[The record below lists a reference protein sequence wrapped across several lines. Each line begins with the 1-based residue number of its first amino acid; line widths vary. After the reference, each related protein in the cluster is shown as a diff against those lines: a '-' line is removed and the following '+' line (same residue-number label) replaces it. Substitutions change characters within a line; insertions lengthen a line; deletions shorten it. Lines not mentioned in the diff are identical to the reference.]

1 MTNEDTQPTNENT
14 QLAPMNNCTD
24 LYTPASYSSIQ
35 ATDTATKKLVVN
47 AMNNAESLSVHEGEI
62 LNVIGVF
69 TKPGVRRARDKNG
82 VDMPCTNTTLVCEDG
97 TAYFSQSEGVRNAA
111 DNFMAAGLFD
121 DGEIVPMKLVS
132 SKFPNGNTR
141 KTLVLV

>member
-1 MTNEDTQPTNENT
+1 MTNENNQIATMD
-14 QLAPMNNCTD
+14 NCTD

-35 ATDTATKKLVVN
+35 ATDKDTKKLVVN
-47 AMNNAESLSVHEGEI
+47 AMNNAESLSDHEGET
-62 LNVIGVF
+62 LEVIGVF
-69 TKPGVRRARDKNG
+69 TKPGIRRARDKNG
-82 VDMPCTNTTLVCEDG
+82 VDMPCTNTTLVCVDG

-132 SKFPNGNTR
+132 SKLPNGNTR

>member
-1 MTNEDTQPTNENT
+1 MTNENT
-14 QLAPMNNCTD
+14 QLAPMDACTD
-24 LYTPASYSSIQ
+24 LYTPSSYSSIKPTDA
-35 ATDTATKKLVVN
+35 ATRKLIVN
-47 AMNNAESLSVHEGEI
+47 AMNNAESLSDHEGET

-69 TKPGVRRARDKNG
+69 TKPGIRRARDKNA
-82 VDMPCTNTTLVCEDG
+82 VDMPCTNTTIVCEDG

-121 DGEIVPMKLVS
+121 DGEIVPMKLISTVL
-132 SKFPNGNTR
+132 PNKNTR

>member
-1 MTNEDTQPTNENT
+1 MTNENT
-14 QLAPMNNCTD
+14 HLAPTDNCTD
-24 LYTPASYSSIQ
+24 LYTPACYSSIK

-47 AMNNAESLSVHEGEI
+47 AMNSAESLSDHEGET

-69 TKPGVRRARDKNG
+69 TKPGIRRARDKNG

-97 TAYFSQSEGVRNAA
+97 IAYFSQSEGVRNAA

-121 DGEIVPMKLVS
+121 EGEIVPMKLVS
-132 SKFPNGNTR
+132 SKLPNGNTR

>member
-1 MTNEDTQPTNENT
+1 MTNENT
-14 QLAPMNNCTD
+14 QLAPMDNRTD
-24 LYTPASYSSIQ
+24 LYTPSSYSTIK
-35 ATDTATKKLVVN
+35 ATDTEAKKLVVN
-47 AMNNAESLSVHEGEI
+47 AMNNAESLADHEGEV
-62 LNVIGVF
+62 LKVIGVF
-69 TKPGVRRARDKNG
+69 TKPGIRRARDKNA

-121 DGEIVPMKLVS
+121 DGEIVPMKLIS
-132 SKFPNGNTR
+132 SVLPNKNTR

>member
-1 MTNEDTQPTNENT
+1 MISEDT
-14 QLAPMNNCTD
+14 QLAPMDKCTD
-24 LYTPASYSSIQ
+24 LYTPASYSTIK

-47 AMNNAESLSVHEGEI
+47 AMNNAESLADHEGEV

-69 TKPGVRRARDKNG
+69 TKPGIRRARDKNG
-82 VDMPCTNTTLVCEDG
+82 VDTPCTNTTLVCEDG

-121 DGEIVPMKLVS
+121 EGEIVPMKLAS
-132 SKFPNGNTR
+132 SKLPNGNTR

>member
-1 MTNEDTQPTNENT
+1 MTNDNT
-14 QLAPMNNCTD
+14 QLAPMDNCTD
-24 LYTPASYSSIQ
+24 LYTPSSYSSIK
-35 ATDTATKKLVVN
+35 AIDTATKKTVVN
-47 AMNNAESLSVHEGEI
+47 AMNNSESLSDHEGET

-69 TKPGVRRARDKNG
+69 TKPGIRRSRDKNG

-121 DGEIVPMKLVS
+121 EGEIVPMKLVAY
-132 SKFPNGNTR
+132 KLPNGNTR

>member
-1 MTNEDTQPTNENT
+1 MTDTN
-14 QLAPMNNCTD
+14 QLATVDSTD
-24 LYTPASYSSIQ
+24 LYAPSNYSSIKP
-35 ATDTATKKLVVN
+35 ADAETRKLVVN
-47 AMNNAESLSVHEGEI
+47 AMNNAESLSNHEGET

-82 VDMPCTNTTLVCEDG
+82 IDTLCTNTTIVCADG
-97 TAYFSQSEGVRNAA
+97 SAYFSQSEGVRNAA

-132 SKFPNGNTR
+132 STLPNGNSR
-141 KTLVLV
+141 KTLVLI

>member
-1 MTNEDTQPTNENT
+1 MTNENT
-14 QLAPMNNCTD
+14 QLAPMDNCTD
-24 LYTPASYSSIQ
+24 LYTPSSYSSIN
-35 ATDTATKKLVVN
+35 ATETATKKLVVN
-47 AMNNAESLSVHEGEI
+47 AMNNADSLADHADEV

-69 TKPGVRRARDKNG
+69 TKPGIRRARDKNG
-82 VDMPCTNTTLVCEDG
+82 FDTPCTNTTLICEDG

-121 DGEIVPMKLVS
+121 EDEIVPMKLVV
-132 SKFPNGNTR
+132 SKLPNGNTR

>member
-1 MTNEDTQPTNENT
+1 MTDDNT
-14 QLAPMNNCTD
+14 QLAPMGNCTD
-24 LYTPASYSSIQ
+24 LYTPSSYSSIN
-35 ATDTATKKLVVN
+35 ATDTATKKLIVN
-47 AMNNAESLSVHEGEI
+47 AMNNAESLSDHEGET

-69 TKPGVRRARDKNG
+69 TKPGIRRARDKNA

-121 DGEIVPMKLVS
+121 EGETVPMKLVS
-132 SKFPNGNTR
+132 SKLPNRNTR

>member
-1 MTNEDTQPTNENT
+1 MTNENT
-14 QLAPMNNCTD
+14 QLAPMDNCTD
-24 LYTPASYSSIQ
+24 LYTPSSYSSIK
-35 ATDTATKKLVVN
+35 AADTATKKLVVN
-47 AMNNAESLSVHEGEI
+47 AMNNADSLADHADEV

-69 TKPGVRRARDKNG
+69 TKPGIRRARDKNG
-82 VDMPCTNTTLVCEDG
+82 VDTPCTNTTFICEDG

-121 DGEIVPMKLVS
+121 EGEIVPMKLVV
-132 SKFPNGNTR
+132 SKLPNGNTR

>member
-1 MTNEDTQPTNENT
+1 MTNENT
-14 QLAPMNNCTD
+14 QLAPMDNCTD
-24 LYTPASYSSIQ
+24 LYTPSSYSSIK
-35 ATDTATKKLVVN
+35 ATDTATRKLVVN
-47 AMNNAESLSVHEGEI
+47 AMNNADSLADHADEV

-69 TKPGVRRARDKNG
+69 TKPGIRRARDKNG
-82 VDMPCTNTTLVCEDG
+82 FDTPCTNTTLICEDG

-121 DGEIVPMKLVS
+121 EGDIVPMKLVV
-132 SKFPNGNTR
+132 SKLPNGNTR

>member
-1 MTNEDTQPTNENT
+1 MINEGT
-14 QLAPMNNCTD
+14 QLAPMDNCTD
-24 LYTPASYSSIQ
+24 LYTPSSYSSIK
-35 ATDTATKKLVVN
+35 ATDTATRKLVVN
-47 AMNNAESLSVHEGEI
+47 AMNNADSLADHEGET

-69 TKPGVRRARDKNG
+69 TKPGIRRARDKNG
-82 VDMPCTNTTLVCEDG
+82 ADTPCTNTTLVCEDG

-121 DGEIVPMKLVS
+121 EGEVVPMKLVV
-132 SKFPNGNTR
+132 SKLPNGNTR

>member
-1 MTNEDTQPTNENT
+1 MTNDNT
-14 QLAPMNNCTD
+14 KLAPMDNCTD

-35 ATDTATKKLVVN
+35 ATDIATKKLVVN
-47 AMNNAESLSVHEGEI
+47 AMNNAESLSDHEGET
-62 LNVIGVF
+62 LDVIGVF
-69 TKPGVRRARDKNG
+69 TKPGIRRARDKNG

-111 DNFMAAGLFD
+111 DNFMAAGLFEE
-121 DGEIVPMKLVS
+121 GEIVPMKLVS
-132 SKFPNGNTR
+132 SKLPNGNTR

>member
-1 MTNEDTQPTNENT
+1 MTNDNT
-14 QLAPMNNCTD
+14 QLAPMDNCTD

-47 AMNNAESLSVHEGEI
+47 AMNNAESLSDHEGET
-62 LNVIGVF
+62 LEVIGVF
-69 TKPGVRRARDKNG
+69 TKPGIRRARDKNG
-82 VDMPCTNTTLVCEDG
+82 VDMPCTNTTLVCVDG

-121 DGEIVPMKLVS
+121 EGEVVPMKLVS
-132 SKFPNGNTR
+132 SKLPNGNTR

>member
-1 MTNEDTQPTNENT
+1 MTNEGTQIATT
-14 QLAPMNNCTD
+14 DNCPE
-24 LYTPASYSSIQ
+24 LYNPACYSSIQ
-35 ATDTATKKLVVN
+35 ASDIATKKLVVN
-47 AMNNAESLSVHEGEI
+47 AMNNADSLSEHEGET

-69 TKPGVRRARDKNG
+69 TKPGIRRARDKNG

-111 DNFMAAGLFD
+111 DNFTAAGLFD
-121 DGEIVPMKLVS
+121 EGEVVPMKLVS
-132 SKFPNGNTR
+132 SKLPNGNTR

>member
-1 MTNEDTQPTNENT
+1 MTNENT
-14 QLAPMNNCTD
+14 QLAPMDNCTD
-24 LYTPASYSSIQ
+24 LYTPSSYSSIK

-47 AMNNAESLSVHEGEI
+47 AMNNADSLADHADEV

-69 TKPGVRRARDKNG
+69 TKPGIRRARDKNS
-82 VDMPCTNTTLVCEDG
+82 VDTPCTNTTLICEDG

-121 DGEIVPMKLVS
+121 EGDIVPMKLVV
-132 SKFPNGNTR
+132 SKLPSGNTR

>member
-1 MTNEDTQPTNENT
+1 MTNETT
-14 QLAPMNNCTD
+14 QLTPMDNCID

-35 ATDTATKKLVVN
+35 VTDTATKKLVVN
-47 AMNNAESLSVHEGEI
+47 AMNNAESLADYEGKT
-62 LNVIGVF
+62 LNVVGVF
-69 TKPGVRRARDKNG
+69 TKPGIRRARDKNG
-82 VDMPCTNTTLVCEDG
+82 VDTPCTNTTLVCEDG

-132 SKFPNGNTR
+132 SKLPSGNTR

>member
-1 MTNEDTQPTNENT
+1 MTNEDTQ
-14 QLAPMNNCTD
+14 LAAMDNCTD
-24 LYTPASYSSIQ
+24 LYTPASYSSFK
-35 ATDTATKKLVVN
+35 ATDIPTKKLVVN
-47 AMNNAESLSVHEGEI
+47 AMNNAESLSDHEGEI

-69 TKPGVRRARDKNG
+69 TKPGIRRARDKNG
-82 VDMPCTNTTLVCEDG
+82 VDAPCTNTTLICEDG

-121 DGEIVPMKLVS
+121 DEDEIVSMKLVS
-132 SKFPNGNTR
+132 SKLPNGNTR

>member
-1 MTNEDTQPTNENT
+1 MTNENT
-14 QLAPMNNCTD
+14 QLASMDNCTD
-24 LYTPASYSSIQ
+24 LYTPASYSSIK

-47 AMNNAESLSVHEGEI
+47 AMNNAESLADYEGKT

-69 TKPGVRRARDKNG
+69 TKPGIRHAREKNG
-82 VDMPCTNTTLVCEDG
+82 VDTTCTNTTLVCEDG

-121 DGEIVPMKLVS
+121 ECEIVPMKLVS
-132 SKFPNGNTR
+132 SKLPNGNTR

>member
-1 MTNEDTQPTNENT
+1 MINENT
-14 QLAPMNNCTD
+14 SLAPMDNCTE
-24 LYTPASYSSIQ
+24 LYTPANYSSIQ

-47 AMNNAESLSVHEGEI
+47 AMNNAESLSDYEGEI
-62 LNVIGVF
+62 INVIGVF
-69 TKPGVRRARDKNG
+69 TKPGIRRARDKNG
-82 VDMPCTNTTLVCEDG
+82 VDAPCTNTTLVCEDG

-132 SKFPNGNTR
+132 SKLPNGNTR